1 MSSSTKCKKAYEAVV
16 KMVTH
21 RFNSKAVRNYHQPQG
36 LNRSLATRN
45 AARVRGMVPSRRGGV
60 GLYKSSS
67 SKLMNKLGR
76 QKTWINEF
84 EHFNSLHEIAYTPNI
99 ALSSEIQKYLKAL
112 ETNYRSIYEKSS
124 ELLDKKLE
132 EIDKKWIEKNGCIP
146 DASKDDVEKNL
157 RKQYLADVQDVK
169 NEHIPVMKC
178 EPGGSQFKYLCKTI
192 ELLSSNK
199 TICFAIDVEAFE
211 FDTDIVTEI
220 GIAIYDPRENI
231 YSLMPIIRSY
241 HLIVAEALP
250 LRNKKF
256 VCDFKDCFLLGESLV
271 LPLEQC
277 VEFIQSLINFYMKCE
292 TDQDTTWERAFVGH
306 AIAGDIKWLK
316 KIGVHVPELDNE
328 LTKPE
333 DSTESKG
340 VRKHVKMLD
349 TEKIYSMCYG
359 KKGSS
364 LGKLL
369 RLFHLPHAFLH
380 NAGNDAYYTLLLML
394 KLGDYNF
401 RKQIGADD
409 LETMGYR
416 IREWFKREAD
426 EPKILPMSYVL
437 SVMNANNSKPK
448 VDDKGRKK
456 PRDLVPQ
463 TEFSGSHWFQN
474 ARAAF
479 KSTLV

>member
-1 MSSSTKCKKAYEAVV
+1 MNIFTKYMNVYKAVG
-16 KMVTH
+16 KMNTH

-36 LNRSLATRN
+36 FNKSLTALN
-45 AARVRGMVPSRRGGV
+45 AAKVRGMIPSRREGV
-60 GLYKSSS
+60 GSYKSSS
-67 SKLMNKLGR
+67 NKLNNKLGKH
-76 QKTWINEF
+76 KTWINEF
-84 EHFNSLHEIAYTPNI
+84 EHFNSLHKITYSPNDVLSDEIK
-99 ALSSEIQKYLKAL
+99 KYLTLLTK
-112 ETNYRSIYEKSS
+112 NYQLMYKESTES
-124 ELLDKKLE
+124 LDKKLE
-132 EIDKKWIEKNGCIP
+132 AVDKEWTEKIGRIP
-146 DASKDDVEKNL
+146 KASKDDEEKIL
-157 RKQYLADVQDVK
+157 RKQYLANVNDVK
-169 NEHIPVMKC
+169 NEHIPMMSY
-178 EPGGSQFKYLCKTI
+178 EPDSFQFTYLCNTI

-220 GIAIYDPRENI
+220 GISIYDPRENI
-231 YSLMPIIRSY
+231 HSLTPIIRSY

-292 TDQDTTWERAFVGH
+292 TEQDSSWERAFIGH
-306 AIAGDIKWLK
+306 SISGDIRWLK
-316 KIGVHVPELDNE
+316 KIGVRIPELDNE
-328 LTKPE
+328 LGTPE
-333 DSTESKG
+333 KLVKG
-340 VRKHVKMLD
+340 KCPQKHAKMFD
-349 TEKIYSMCYG
+349 TEKIYSICYG

-369 RLFHLPHAFLH
+369 RLCHMPHAFLH
-380 NAGNDAYYTLLLML
+380 NAGNDAYYTLNLML
-394 KLGDYNF
+394 KLGDFNF

-409 LETMGYR
+409 LETMGHR
-416 IREWFKREAD
+416 IREWFKREKD

-437 SVMNANNSKPK
+437 SVMNANNGKPK
-448 VDDKGRKK
+448 VNDNGRKK

-463 TEFSGSHWFQN
+463 TEFSGSQWFQN
-474 ARAAF
+474 AKAAF